1 MKTGAASRAD
11 FTKKYL
17 LHYTAVVLLAGL
29 LAYLP
34 FISGGK
40 SLVHGVDAESQYIL
54 FLRYFGIW
62 LRQCLRSLFHG
73 DPVPQMYDFA
83 IGMGDDVN
91 ALVRF
96 HPLDFLSALVPAS
109 MTEGLYSFLTLL
121 RLYLA
126 GLAFSAYVFFFDRK
140 GSRAAAAGP
149 GNSMK
154 GAAGHSSDMMEGMAG
169 TTYSEAGVLA
179 GALVYIFCGFT
190 LIHCGYHNFFG
201 AALIVLPLMLLGAE
215 KIMAG
220 ESGLLFTLSV
230 TLGLVSGYYFQYI
243 SSIGLFVYMLLRFP
257 SVYETER
264 VKSFL
269 RLFLKMV
276 LLYLLGVLLSL
287 PVFLPTMARYFSSAR
302 TSQVRERI
310 NLLYYPD
317 WRRYFA
323 WMLNLISPYRS
334 SGNGTDLNFA
344 VTVIPALCVVFASRK
359 SRAGRTELRGA
370 LLFLL
375 ALLLLPAGGY
385 VMAAFNNE
393 NNRWVYLISFALA
406 YAVAGTAEAF
416 SDLDRRERRVLTGVT
431 VLFDAASAGQILIF
445 GWHKDLVYNIAAAVE
460 LTLTTA
466 VLLGLSRRTRLTA
479 EYAGRVSE
487 LTGAKTAGGQGG
499 MSGMA
504 VSVSAGGPAVRKDGR
519 VSSRSAAERSA
530 AIVLAITIISTA
542 INGYMTFDADFG
554 DVASQYMDRGSS
566 LAFYENDRR
575 RVLTELDGQ
584 DPASSAAGS
593 FGRVDASFM
602 DNGDENSSLYTPFNG
617 ISIYNSIINAAA
629 FRTLQEQNSLG
640 LDAIIRIHSLDSRP
654 AAEALAGVRYYL
666 TDSSRDGNVPYGF
679 VPAALPES
687 GGGDNVA
694 RTKESDSS
702 DNHADEKAGTAD
714 KESELLLYENQYRLP
729 FGYSYDCWI
738 SEGDYEKLSPVEKE
752 EVLLH
757 GVLLEDDGDG
767 VLSSDGSGA
776 ASSFTQISS
785 LPEQIGTEPAEFYV
799 TPDDEGGIELQDA
812 DGSGSSPAGAGITI
826 RVNEKNSSL
835 TVEYDRRAG
844 YDCYLEFRDLTADEP
859 YAEISLKA
867 GSSRTGHV
875 RTDTSVRSP
884 QQVYTIR
891 RTDYLFHL
899 GYSDEDREG
908 SRARL
913 VFRDKG
919 TFALGG
925 VQAVYVPRAGF
936 AASIE
941 KLSGDAMKDAV
952 FSKNRVSGSVD
963 MSSGKIM
970 VFQIPCADGWTL
982 RVDGQKAPL
991 FQANG
996 MYLGAVIPEG
1006 RHSIELTYVT
1016 PGLLPGLAG
1025 FAAGL
1030 ILLIIAETVRRR
1042 RKRNESSGAA
1052 VNRMARQEAGII

>member
-1 MKTGAASRAD
+1 METRADSRAG
-11 FTKKYL
+11 FIKKYL

-34 FISGGK
+34 FFSGGK

-62 LRQCLRSLFHG
+62 LRQCVRGLFHG

-96 HPLDFLSALVPAS
+96 HPLDFLSVFVPAS
-109 MTEGLYSFLTLL
+109 MTEGFYSFLTLL

-140 GSRAAAAGP
+140 GSGAAASAP
-149 GNSMK
+149 GNSMR
-154 GAAGHSSDMMEGMAG
+154 GAAGYSSDMTDGMAG

-257 SVYETER
+257 SVYQTER
-264 VKSFL
+264 VKNFP

-310 NLLYYPD
+310 HLLYYPD

-375 ALLLLPAGGY
+375 VLLLLPAGGY

-406 YAVAGTAEAF
+406 FAVAGTAETF
-416 SDLDRRERRVLTGVT
+416 PDLDRRERRVLTWVT
-431 VLFDAASAGQILIF
+431 VLFDAASVGQILIF
-445 GWHKDLVYNIAAAVE
+445 GWHKDLVYNIAASVE

-466 VLLGLSRRTRLTA
+466 VLLALSRKARLTA
-479 EYAGRVSE
+479 EYAGRVSK
-487 LTGAKTAGGQGG
+487 LSGAKGLGG
-499 MSGMA
+499 
-504 VSVSAGGPAVRKDGR
+504 
-519 VSSRSAAERSA
+519 SRSAAERSA
-530 AIVLAITIISTA
+530 AVVLAITIISTA

-584 DPASSAAGS
+584 RPVSSAESSSTANSTEAGSTGAGSFAAGS
-593 FGRVDASFM
+593 FCRVDASFVG
-602 DNGDENSSLYTPFNG
+602 NGDENSSLYTPFNG

-679 VPAALPES
+679 VPAVLP
-687 GGGDNVA
+687 G
-694 RTKESDSS
+694 SDGAEN
-702 DNHADEKAGTAD
+702 D
-714 KESELLLYENQYRLP
+714 LLLYENQYPLP
-729 FGYSYDCWI
+729 FGYSYDSWI
-738 SEGDYEKLSPVEKE
+738 SEEDYEKLSPVERE

-757 GVLLEDDGDG
+757 GVLLGDDGDA
-767 VLSSDGSGA
+767 VLSSCGDNGNAALPSDGNGTISF
-776 ASSFTQISS
+776 FTQISS
-785 LPEQIGTEPAEFYV
+785 LPERIETEKAEFYV
-799 TPDDEGGIELQDA
+799 TPDDEGSIEMTPAEENEPSPAGSAETDGGESSTAGGPAA
-812 DGSGSSPAGAGITI
+812 DGIRETAGGAGITI

-844 YDCYLEFRDLTADEP
+844 YDCYLEFRDLTAEEP

-899 GYSDEDREG
+899 GYSEEDREG

-913 VFRDKG
+913 VFRDEG
-919 TFALGG
+919 TFALGE
-925 VQAVYVPRAGF
+925 VRAVYVPRTGF
-936 AASIE
+936 AESIQ
-941 KLSGDAMKDAV
+941 KLSEDAMKDAV
-952 FSKNRVSGSVD
+952 VSKNRVSGSAD
-963 MSSGKIM
+963 MSSEKIM
-970 VFQIPCADGWTL
+970 VFQIPYAGGWTL
-982 RVDGQKAPL
+982 RVDGQKVPL

-1006 RHSIELTYVT
+1006 RHTIELTYVT

-1030 ILLIIAETVRRR
+1030 ILLIFAETVRRR
-1042 RKRNESSGAA
+1042 RNRSGSDDAPEEKA
-1052 VNRMARQEAGII
+1052 